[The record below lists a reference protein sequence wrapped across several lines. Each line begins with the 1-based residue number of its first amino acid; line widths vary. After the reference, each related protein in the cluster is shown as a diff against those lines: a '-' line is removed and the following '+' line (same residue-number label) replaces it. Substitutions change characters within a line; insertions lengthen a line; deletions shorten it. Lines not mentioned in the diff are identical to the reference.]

1 LLLYQRKTFNAKI
14 VKRLFYAVFFTLFL
28 ISALSCSKGAYEHSS
43 ANSAMDFSTEEAVAD
58 ALFSESSVVT
68 ERLRF
73 AGAGFAAEPMAAP
86 MREAATPAAVFS
98 AERGA
103 GSAPQQ
109 QARKRIFSG
118 GCTVRVHAGAA
129 SFATG
134 ILEVSNI
141 ARKYNGWVDSSSDN
155 QITIRIPA
163 ENFRKAFDEILSSND
178 VIDKFEEAN
187 DVTDHYSDIVSR
199 LAILQ
204 NTRQRLGYLLAAETD
219 TEKKIPILREIRR
232 IDDQIERMR
241 TNLEHL
247 EKAIAY
253 STISV
258 LFVSHNQE
266 MLRDIRTVFRWVDSL
281 DPFSVTV
288 PNIFRKI
295 TVPLSDGFAVLR
307 HRRIRYFHA
316 ETSDGTILR
325 IGTLRNDPEGDSSFW
340 RRAIIHTIGG
350 RFSEYTEGEAGNV
363 KYVLLEP
370 KGTAEYKYLVGTLI
384 KRKLIYVIEVYF
396 PDSNSYEKWMESISE
411 SLEELQIR

>member
-1 LLLYQRKTFNAKI
+1 MLLYQRKTFNAKI
-14 VKRLFYAVFFTLFL
+14 LIRLLYTTFLTLFL
-28 ISALSCSKGAYEHSS
+28 ISVFSCGRGESYHSDV
-43 ANSAMDFSTEEAVAD
+43 NRDMEFSTEEAVAD
-58 ALFSESSVVT
+58 AVFFESSAMT
-68 ERLRF
+68 GRARS

-86 MREAATPAAVFS
+86 MREAAAPAS
-98 AERGA
+98 AFLA
-103 GSAPQQ
+103 AQTANSTSPQ

-118 GCTVRVHAGAA
+118 GCTVRVHTA
-129 SFATG
+129 SFAAG

-155 QITIRIPA
+155 QITIRIPV

-178 VIDKFEEAN
+178 VVDKFEEAN
-187 DVTDHYSDIVSR
+187 DVTDQYSDIVSR
-199 LAILQ
+199 LAVLQ
-204 NTRQRLGYLLAAETD
+204 NARQRLEYLLASETD
-219 TEKKIPILREIRR
+219 TERKVPILREIRR

-241 TNLEHL
+241 TTLEHL
-247 EKAIAY
+247 ERAIAY
-253 STISV
+253 STITV
-258 LFVSHNQE
+258 TFVSHTHGRMSGN
-266 MLRDIRTVFRWVDSL
+266 IGTVFRWVDSL